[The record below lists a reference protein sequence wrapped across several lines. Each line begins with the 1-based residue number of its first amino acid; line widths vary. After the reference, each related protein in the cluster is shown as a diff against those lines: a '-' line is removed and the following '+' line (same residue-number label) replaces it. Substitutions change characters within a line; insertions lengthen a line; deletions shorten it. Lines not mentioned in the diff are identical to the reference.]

1 MRAIE
6 LGPVK
11 DCLPV
16 LRSPGTDH
24 GDTAHTH
31 AQIHTN
37 TYTHTLYKH
46 RKVLTPNSKSPVAA
60 HYRSHS
66 NKEWNQ
72 EKEVTQWGVWVAGSL
87 AATAAAA
94 PAHSFC
100 PPSTHHHQSPQP
112 HFFFCPLKL
121 FWASDCVPTTKKK
134 QLLAAADADE
144 FHGVLPGL
152 VQSN

>member
-87 AATAAAA
+87 AAAAAAA

-100 PPSTHHHQSPQP
+100 PPSTHHHQSPP
-112 HFFFCPLKL
+112 TPLL
-121 FWASDCVPTTKKK
+121 FLSSKTFLGLRLCANNKKE
-134 QLLAAADADE
+134 ATSRR
-144 FHGVLPGL
+144 GRR
-152 VQSN
+152 